1 MSSAEPPRAVAPEQ
15 VPVREAATVALIR
28 DARVGRGVEVFL
40 QHRVATMQ
48 FAAGMSV
55 FPGGGVEPR
64 DYLGTRPWRGPEAR
78 WWARRFGIGADRAA
92 AAVRG
97 VARELFEET
106 GVLLAEPDAAVGAV
120 PCAGVSDRAD
130 RPGTADPPSHA
141 DLRSRAD
148 LRSHTDLPSHAER
161 RALDAGQGDLD
172 GLLAQHGLVLSAHLL
187 RPWDRWTTPVGP
199 PRRYDTLFFVAALPD
214 GAEPDAVTS
223 EARSA
228 EWIRAEDAAHAG
240 TLGHLG
246 MLRPTLHVL
255 SDLATAS
262 DVAEVLEWPRSIAP
276 GGH

>member
-1 MSSAEPPRAVAPEQ
+1 MTAVEHPAGAGRDVPGPGGTRGGPPATYVPEE

-28 DARVGRGVEVFL
+28 DARVGGGVEVFL
-40 QHRVATMQ
+40 QHRVATMA

-64 DYLGTRPWRGPEAR
+64 DYLGSRAWLGPEAG
-78 WWARRFGIGADRAA
+78 WWAERFGIGPERAA

-106 GVLLAEPDAAVGAV
+106 GVLLAEPVQDA
-120 PCAGVSDRAD
+120 ST
-130 RPGTADPPSHA
+130 PGHAARGA
-141 DLRSRAD
+141 DLPGHD
-148 LRSHTDLPSHAER
+148 ER
-161 RALDAGQGDLD
+161 RALDAGEGDLD
-172 GLLAQHGLVLSAHLL
+172 VLLARHGLVLSAHLL

-199 PRRYDTLFFVAALPD
+199 PRRYDTLFFVAALPE

-255 SDLATAS
+255 ADLATAA
-262 DVAEVLEWPRSIAP
+262 DVTEVLEWPRSILP
-276 GGH
+276 GGN

>member
-1 MSSAEPPRAVAPEQ
+1 MTRAEPPRTFVPGD

-28 DARVGRGVEVFL
+28 DSTFGGGVEVFL

-64 DYLGTRPWRGPEAR
+64 DYLGTRRWRGPEAQ
-78 WWARRFGIGADRAA
+78 WWAQRFGIGVERAA

-106 GVLLAEPDAAVGAV
+106 GVLLAEPEAAVGSGA
-120 PCAGVSDRAD
+120 A
-130 RPGTADPPSHA
+130 
-141 DLRSRAD
+141 
-148 LRSHTDLPSHAER
+148 LPSHTER
-161 RALDAGQGDLD
+161 RALDAGEGDLD

-199 PRRYDTLFFVAALPD
+199 PRRYDTLFFVAALPE

-255 SDLATAS
+255 ADLAAAA
-262 DVAEVLEWPRSIAP
+262 DVAEVLESPRSIAP

>member
-1 MSSAEPPRAVAPEQ
+1 MTTRPRDAAYVPEE

-28 DARVGRGVEVFL
+28 EARVGAGVEVFL

-55 FPGGGVEPR
+55 FPGGGVERR
-64 DYLGTRPWRGPEAR
+64 DHLGTRRWRGPDAT
-78 WWARRFGIGADRAA
+78 WWADRFHISVRRAG

-97 VARELFEET
+97 VVRELFEET
-106 GVLLAEPDAAVGAV
+106 GVLLAEPDLDAV
-120 PCAGVSDRAD
+120 PDHDAAQGVVPVW
-130 RPGTADPPSHA
+130 PG
-141 DLRSRAD
+141 R
-148 LRSHTDLPSHAER
+148 AER
-161 RALDAGQGDLD
+161 DALDAGAGDLD
-172 GLLAQHGLVLSAHLL
+172 GLLRDHGLVLSAHLL

-214 GAEPDAVTS
+214 GAEPDGGTS

-228 EWIRAEDAAHAG
+228 EWIRADDAAHAG
-240 TLGHLG
+240 TLGRLG

-255 SDLATAS
+255 TDLAAAT
-262 DVAEVLEWPRSIAP
+262 DVAEVLGAHRDIAP